1 MRLTIETWTENQIL
15 RTLSAWVKP
24 QELHLYRVLAES
36 MLNYIKNPKHKGI
49 GLAAPQVGTNKRI
62 IVVWLPQNRDDEN
75 YPIILMINPVIL
87 EKSPETDIDEEWCLS
102 LPGLL
107 GNVLRSKTIDMEW
120 IDLKGK
126 KMKKK
131 IAGYGA
137 RVVQHEI
144 DHLDGV
150 LICDKFLK

>member
-1 MRLTIETWTENQIL
+1 
-15 RTLSAWVKP
+15 
-24 QELHLYRVLAES
+24 
-36 MLNYIKNPKHKGI
+36 
-49 GLAAPQVGTNKRI
+49 
-62 IVVWLPQNRDDEN
+62 
-75 YPIILMINPVIL
+75 
-87 EKSPETDIDEEWCLS
+87 
-102 LPGLL
+102 
-107 GNVLRSKTIDMEW
+107 MEW